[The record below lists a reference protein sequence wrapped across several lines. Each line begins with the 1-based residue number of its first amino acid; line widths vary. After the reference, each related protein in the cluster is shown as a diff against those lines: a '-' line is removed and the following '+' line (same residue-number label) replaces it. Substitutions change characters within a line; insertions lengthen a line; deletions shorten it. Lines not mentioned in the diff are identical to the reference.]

1 MRVRKNQRSCSVEVA
16 GPIRTCV
23 GCRGRDSDSRLLRIV
38 HDPFTAALSPD
49 PRRKAPGRGAWVHR
63 DERCI
68 TTAIDRKAFTRAL
81 RIAGNVSQDA
91 ISEVL
96 EAMSPEHDTTLRP
109 KWPVGGASEK
119 ERTRHDEHTVKLQR

>member
-1 MRVRKNQRSCSVEVA
+1 
-16 GPIRTCV
+16 
-23 GCRGRDSDSRLLRIV
+23 
-38 HDPFTAALSPD
+38 
-49 PRRKAPGRGAWVHR
+49 VHR

-96 EAMSPEHDTTLRP
+96 EAMSPEHDTTRRP
-109 KWPVGGASEK
+109 KWTVGGASEK

>member
-1 MRVRKNQRSCSVEVA
+1 MRVRKNRYQATAEE

-23 GCRGRDSDSRLLRIV
+23 GCRGRDSDARLLRIV
-38 HDPFTAALSPD
+38 HDPGTATLSPD
-49 PRRKAPGRGAWVHR
+49 PRRRMRGRGAWIHR

-68 TTAIDRKAFTRAL
+68 TTALDRRAFTRAL
-81 RIAGNVSQDA
+81 RVDGTVSQDA

-96 EAMSPEHDTTLRP
+96 EAIRLGHDITHRP
-109 KWPVGGASEK
+109 NWSAGGAQEE

>member
-1 MRVRKNQRSCSVEVA
+1 MQGRPDQRTGTAEAV

-38 HDPFTAALSPD
+38 HDPRTAALSPD
-49 PRRKAPGRGAWVHR
+49 PRRRASGRGAWVHR

-68 TTAIDRKAFTRAL
+68 ATALDRRAFIRSL
-81 RIAGNVSQDA
+81 RVAGNVSQDA

-96 EAMSPEHDTTLRP
+96 EALRLGHDTTRRP
-109 KWPVGGASEK
+109 FGPAGGAQEE